1 MADQTTKND
10 TVESLKAE
18 LTSVRALLET
28 AKAAGK
34 SFETE
39 ALQLKGRVAELEK
52 AIADAKIPDT
62 FMGKLK
68 HNWKYILGGVGI
80 GAAAGAGGMYL
91 YNQGTNEDTGNS
103 EMG

>member
-1 MADQTTKND
+1 MTDTNTKNES
-10 TVESLKAE
+10 VESLLAE
-18 LTSVRALLET
+18 LASVRALLET

-34 SFETE
+34 SFEDE
-39 ALQLKGRVAELEK
+39 NLRLKSKVEKLEK
-52 AIADAKIPDT
+52 AIADAQIPDT

-91 YNQGTNEDTGNS
+91 YNQGTNEDTGSS